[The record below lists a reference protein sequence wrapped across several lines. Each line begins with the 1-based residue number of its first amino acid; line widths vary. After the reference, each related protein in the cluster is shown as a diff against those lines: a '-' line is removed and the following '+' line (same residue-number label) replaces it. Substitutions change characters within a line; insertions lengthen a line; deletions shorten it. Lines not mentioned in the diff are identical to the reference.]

1 MNTNPREGIAVEAEA
16 AILVGVRTR
25 GSRMDFEEPLA
36 ELRALAETAGAR
48 VVGELMQNRE
58 APSGRTY
65 LGKGKVEE
73 LAAIVAELAARVV
86 IFDNELAP
94 SQIQELEKEVKVK
107 VIDRSELILDIF
119 ANRAT
124 TREAQLQVE
133 IAQLEYTA
141 PRLRAMWSHLGQVT
155 GGSPVGVG
163 TRGPGEQQLEIDR
176 RIVSRKLVALKRELE
191 DVLVRKR
198 REVAERR
205 AEHFTVG
212 IVGYTNAGK
221 STLFN
226 ALTRGGAFAADKLFA
241 TLMTRVERWSIGGA
255 NGVMLSDTVGFIRDL
270 PHHLVA
276 SFRATLEDAV
286 HAHALLIVLDA
297 SDRTAPMQLETVRE
311 VLDEVGAN
319 TQPRILLLNKMDRI
333 ATMPPD
339 ERASLR
345 TMAEW
350 QEREPGAIAISAL
363 DGNGFDDLRARV
375 RSLLT
380 GGVRVR
386 RLTVPIAS
394 ARLVNA
400 IEQRCNVLEREYE
413 GDAVT
418 LVAEIGDRQIEAL
431 LPLGEFLLDGEDP
444 RPKRGDWGSGK
455 RRAPHLVEFAD
466 DDVGDDVD
474 DDAGDDVRARGE
486 KSGDEKTGELEPE
499 D

>member
-1 MNTNPREGIAVEAEA
+1 MNTNPRESIGVQAEA
-16 AILVGVRTR
+16 AVLVGVRTR
-25 GSRMDFEEPLA
+25 GSRMDFEDPLA
-36 ELRALAETAGAR
+36 ELGALAETAGAQ
-48 VVGELMQNRE
+48 VVGQLMQNRD
-58 APSGRTY
+58 APNGRTY
-65 LGKGKVEE
+65 LGKGKVAE
-73 LAAIVAELAARVV
+73 LAAMVEELGARVV

-155 GGSPVGVG
+155 GGAPVGVG

-176 RIVSRKLVALKRELE
+176 RIVSRRLVALRRELE
-191 DVLVRKR
+191 DVQVRKQ

-226 ALTRGGAFAADKLFA
+226 ALTRGGAYAADKLFA
-241 TLMTRVERWSIGGA
+241 TLMTRVERWNIGGA
-255 NGVMLSDTVGFIRDL
+255 NAVLLSDTVGFIRDL

-297 SDRTAPMQLETVRE
+297 SDRTAPMQLATVRE
-311 VLDEVGAN
+311 VLEDVGAN
-319 TQPRILLLNKMDRI
+319 SQPRFLLLNKIDRI
-333 ATMPPD
+333 ASMRPD

-345 TMAEW
+345 TFEEW
-350 QEREPGAIAISAL
+350 QEKEPGAIAISAL
-363 DGNGFDDLRARV
+363 DGTGFEELRLRILGLV
-375 RSLLT
+375 T
-380 GGVRVR
+380 GGLRRRRV
-386 RLTVPIAS
+386 TIPISS
-394 ARLVNA
+394 ARLIDA
-400 IEQRCNVLEREYE
+400 IEKRCAVEERTYDE
-413 GDAVT
+413 DSVT
-418 LVAEIGDRQIEAL
+418 LVVEIGDKQIEAL
-431 LPLGEFLLDGEDP
+431 LPLGEPFLVDGEDP
-444 RPKRGDWGSGK
+444 RPKRASWGAHGGK
-455 RRAPHLVEFAD
+455 RRAPHLVDFEQ
-466 DDVGDDVD
+466 DV
-474 DDAGDDVRARGE
+474 E
-486 KSGDEKTGELEPE
+486 QESSGDER